1 MDSRI
6 IGKIK
11 KAKQYAEQKDRVNI
25 TRFAATSKG
34 NHDNYNVRFED
45 GAWRC
50 KCHLFKTR
58 GVCSHTMAMQ
68 RILEYMLVG
77 EDETVPVT

>member
-1 MDSRI
+1 MDSSI
-6 IGKIK
+6 IGKIE

-25 TRFAATSKG
+25 TSFAATFKG

-50 KCHLFKTR
+50 ECHFFATR
-58 GVCSHTMAMQ
+58 EVCSHTMAMQ
-68 RILEYMLVG
+68 KILEEMLT
-77 EDETVPVT
+77 EQSEPVHAI